1 MTKTQNITWF
11 VVPLVL
17 MVVVTILTMLAIHAS
32 IQNPLELTSVTW
44 NANIIQEFCSVTWN
58 SGVSA

>member
-17 MVVVTILTMLAIHAS
+17 MVVVTILTMIAIHAS

-58 SGVSA
+58 SGVTS